1 MFSFTDHL
9 LAVVTWRAMSHL
21 LTLSLYKKEG
31 KLGRCVVLFVE
42 NFIMGYLFLERVSL
56 VNN

>member
-9 LAVVTWRAMSHL
+9 LAVVTWRAMSQL

-31 KLGRCVVLFVE
+31 KLGRCVE
-42 NFIMGYLFLERVSL
+42 NFLMGYLFLERVSL